1 MRKKSKMSLK
11 RATALMTVF
20 TLVLGSA
27 VATDFTYNK
36 DDGTAYA
43 DGLIVNGNAE
53 DIAPTPTATLPTLVT
68 DGSVEYNLAGNAWY
82 GVSAGDGYWELVDTD
97 AALPKGDGTLVGP
110 QSGWSYGKRFY
121 ASSNPNSDGADGQ
134 MILDY
139 TNGLVDKYLKDLKGA
154 IKRTDVSND
163 LAQGETSGN
172 YRPVGTSVKG
182 TLSNAY
188 LFPLSYRELINNQ
201 ELCKKIATNIN
212 NNKTNILNEN
222 GEAINS
228 SASYTRTLAN
238 LWYSTVSGP
247 VNYYYE
253 SWVLRSS
260 TDSNYF
266 GRTSGTARVAPAFD
280 LDLSKVLI
288 TRNTESPQSFG
299 EYDAGV
305 NKGDVLVVQ
314 SDTYNPSF
322 TVTSEDGETIDNKEA
337 SMLKGKIAFAYTDA
351 NIGDSISA
359 MLYDES
365 GEQFYYGSFAT
376 AEAASGTAEIDLSL
390 IPKGD
395 YTLALFSE
403 NTTTH
408 LATVPTVLKAKIGS
422 VIDNDDSEYE
432 SFTDAKTGITWNYT
446 VSDDGPSRY
455 IENLHTLN
463 GNINQIIDKDGVLN
477 IPESIN
483 GTPVKS
489 IGTGDINTPF
499 IPMTINGYTSISFPS
514 GLKEIKPYAFKGN
527 TASARITIPAQI
539 ETIGTGAFYGCNSY
553 TDVNIETSKDD
564 VYAASKL
571 TIEANA
577 FSDMTSLKNVTI
589 SPSNT
594 LVEAK
599 QITIGEDAFSN
610 NTALRKVILSGNIEV
625 GKYAFAGATAL
636 DAVSLTG
643 PAVTIKGYAFNKC
656 TSIEKLNIP
665 KEVTLEA
672 YAFNS
677 CTGLRELKINTEKVP
692 NWSFADCANISKVV
706 FGNDVSTVEYAWGGT
721 STAVLNAGAE
731 SIETTIDV
739 NSSLTCFQM
748 YNDGTNYYSA
758 FMGWKDGNGS
768 HSARNVS
775 VKYPEAK
782 NTSVQNG
789 DNGAKG
795 YPAYLIFN
803 PGAASG
809 GETVDMTA
817 YTANGSISVSGNK
830 SKDIETTEPEAAV
843 RNGFDVYYNGKVYS
857 VSADGEDN
865 RKDDKTGKYVFDKS
879 KFSVVPTFTD
889 ATTGEAVSDFH
900 FFNLEEAQATV
911 SKWIEE
917 TDSYTYKN
925 VTGVGDTEA
934 HNWAWYKANINNK
947 SSTDFKKLLEKQK
960 AAMVQDVFDNK
971 DNFLTAIADIVD
983 EKASVEKIPTG
994 ESSIMQTLTV
1004 IYYTNADTSV
1014 DPDYNDKEPAYY
1026 TMTVDVKVVEYS
1038 EEQEFFDKGFTYASV
1053 MKEYNKLDEQAK
1065 EFEASVKETINSI
1078 NSALEEKDRINADDY
1093 DNVNEAYKAAMAK
1106 LQKVIA
1112 GANQGSQTLADAIKA
1127 AKEAQEAQAK
1137 AEENLKK
1144 IEAEYAKLAETYKD
1158 LLANS
1163 KTDGSGYITET
1174 ENKYTVVI
1182 GSTIYDCEKT
1192 GKTYTDANGTYDIY
1206 AYTDDNGVK
1215 HYIYADGNGVHE
1227 LTIKADNIENGQIKE
1242 DITPDNKDTTLDK
1255 EPEDVESSQAVVMQR
1270 KLLAQIT
1277 ALSEKLNGLESSLN
1291 DIAADLSQWIT
1302 GFDADAF
1309 DKLTS
1314 EEKAQKIKEAVEALN
1329 KAYTTVKAD
1338 YDKLNGAYSDI
1349 ANANNKLTETNNKL
1363 NTAVDAFEKLQK
1375 GQADK
1380 EALTNAY
1387 NSFNT
1392 SYTELNTVYE
1402 TLNKQYETIKGV
1414 SGTIDAAV
1422 TALNNSKTQ
1431 LDAVADSLT
1440 KAYNALGSDSFE
1452 SAYDELN
1459 TAKGGLTASV
1469 AELNKASKELN
1480 TALEQLQGNVTNYQ
1494 TALSNIRKALGLTPS
1509 TAIDVSDITAKI
1521 EELSNGFAG
1530 IDDLIKQL
1538 KDLGIDIDEN
1548 ADDKLDAVINAVTA
1562 LNNKYTALTSD
1573 YNKIVRKI
1581 YGADD
1586 TVDLS
1591 NKTVA
1596 EILGQIDA
1604 MSGDTAAIQK
1614 QLQEALTGET
1624 VDADKV
1630 QSLGVL
1636 ITQVETM
1643 RTDLSAKANLLQ
1655 QIMDTLGVTDSAQ
1668 ILQSIV
1674 TLQNKVTELEKQVA
1688 NGNGSSNVDYT
1699 GVYQSGYT
1707 AGYVTGLKENVKG
1720 NDSELAKKV
1729 TELTEKTESLA
1740 SENGTLKSDKA
1751 NLESRVNALSSENA
1765 TLQSDKA
1772 NLAAQVNALNSEN
1785 ATLRAVNDTLN
1796 NSVSSLN
1803 SQIAAL
1809 NDSNNSL
1816 QEQVTALQSRV
1827 NSAANVPTATTTTAG
1842 NKTENKAT
1850 TTKATVKSETKT
1862 EEETTK
1868 VAEIKVEPATK
1879 ETEEETTKAA
1889 NMTAIG
1895 GVTLNK
1901 PGKTG
1906 TENSENFAANGEEE
1920 AQHSNKLAAI
1930 GAFVAGFV
1938 ALAGGLAYM
1947 FVIRPKKH
1955 AVPATNFSANDE
1967 FDDEDLEADT
1977 EE

>member
-1 MRKKSKMSLK
+1 MQKKSKMSLK

-43 DGLIVNGNAE
+43 DGLIVNGAAE
-53 DIAPTPTATLPTLVT
+53 DVTLPLATMPDIVT

-82 GVSAGDGYWELVDTD
+82 GIGKGDGYWTLVDTD
-97 AALPKGDGTLVGP
+97 AALPKGDGTLVGL
-110 QSGWSYGKRFY
+110 QSKWSSGPL
-121 ASSNPNSDGADGQ
+121 NGVLGEDGQ
-134 MILDY
+134 SLLDY
-139 TNGLVDKYLKDLKGA
+139 TNGLADKYLSDLKGA
-154 IKRTDVSND
+154 IKTTDVKSD
-163 LAQGETSGN
+163 
-172 YRPVGTSVKG
+172 SVKYNISG
-182 TLSNAY
+182 YVAPSALKGSVSGAY
-188 LFPLSYRELINNQ
+188 LYPLSYIDF
-201 ELCKKIATNIN
+201 N
-212 NNKTNILNEN
+212 NNKTIGGKIFKNAAKNRNDLKTET
-222 GEAINS
+222 NS
-228 SASYTRTLAN
+228 GLSVYVWTRTFAYVNKDNNYRYAWIVNESGEPTVINNFYVADN
-238 LWYSTVSGP
+238 L
-247 VNYYYE
+247 
-253 SWVLRSS
+253 
-260 TDSNYF
+260 
-266 GRTSGTARVAPAFD
+266 RVAPAFN
-280 LDLSKVLI
+280 LDVEDILI
-288 TRNTESPQSFG
+288 ARSAQSPQSFG
-299 EYDAGV
+299 EYDASVDVG
-305 NKGDVLVVQ
+305 NVLVVQ
-314 SDTYNPSF
+314 SDTYNSNF
-322 TVTSEDGETIDNKEA
+322 RISNESGTDAD
-337 SMLKGKIAFAYTDA
+337 GKIFSAVNGQYTLLYSNA
-351 NIGDSISA
+351 NVGDVISA
-359 MLYDES
+359 IVYDKE
-365 GEQFYYGSFAT
+365 GNIKYYGSL
-376 AEAASGTAEIDLSL
+376 GTADTANGSVTLDLTSFAD
-390 IPKGD
+390 GE
-395 YTLALFSE
+395 YTIALFAE
-403 NTTTH
+403 NTETH
-408 LATVPTVLKAKIGS
+408 LATTAAVSTLTVGTVKG
-422 VIDNDDSEYE
+422 EYE
-432 SFTDAKTGITWNYT
+432 TFTDAKTGITWNYT
-446 VSDDGPSRY
+446 VANDGPSKY

-463 GNINQIIDKDGVLN
+463 GNISQIIDKDGVLN

-489 IGTGDINTPF
+489 IGTGKADTPF
-499 IPMTINGYTSISFPS
+499 IPASINGYTSINFPS
-514 GLKEIKPYAFKGN
+514 GLKEIKAYAFSKN

-539 ETIGTGAFYGCNSY
+539 ETIGEYAFNGCDSM
-553 TDVNIETSKDD
+553 TEISIETSKED
-564 VYAASKL
+564 VYAANKL
-571 TIEANA
+571 TIKSNA
-577 FSDMTSLKNVTI
+577 FSYDSSLKSVSI
-589 SPSNT
+589 APSNT

-599 QITIGEDAFSN
+599 QIIIENEAFTSN
-610 NTALRKVILSGNIEV
+610 TSLRKVILSGNIEV
-625 GKYAFAGATAL
+625 GEYAFSGDTAL

-721 STAVLNAGAE
+721 STAVLSAGAE

-789 DNGAKG
+789 DNNAKG

-934 HNWAWYKANINNK
+934 HTWAWYKANINNK

-1112 GANQGSQTLADAIKA
+1112 GANEGSQTLADAIKA

-1158 LLANS
+1158 LLANTKS
-1163 KTDGSGYITET
+1163 DNSGYIAET
-1174 ENKYTVVI
+1174 DKDGQKSYTVVI
-1182 GSTIYDCEKT
+1182 GSTIYDCTKT

-1206 AYTDDNGVK
+1206 IYTDDNGVK

-1302 GFDADAF
+1302 GFDANAF

-1402 TLNKQYETIKGV
+1402 TLNKQYETVKGV

-1440 KAYNALGSDSFE
+1440 KAYKALDLDSFE

-1530 IDDLIKQL
+1530 LDDLIKQL

-1655 QIMDTLGVTDSAQ
+1655 QIMDALGVTDSAQ

-1707 AGYVTGLKENVKG
+1707 AGYATGLKENVKG

-1751 NLESRVNALSSENA
+1751 NLESKVNALSSENA

-1772 NLAAQVNALNSEN
+1772 NLTAQVNALNSEN

-1850 TTKATVKSETKT
+1850 TTKATVKNETKT

-1868 VAEIKVEPATK
+1868 AAEIKVEPATK

-1906 TENSENFAANGEEE
+1906 TENSDNFAANGEEE

-1947 FVIRPKKH
+1947 FVIRPKRH

>member
-1 MRKKSKMSLK
+1 MQKKSKMSLK

-53 DIAPTPTATLPTLVT
+53 DIDLPLATMPQIVT

-82 GVSAGDGYWELVDTD
+82 GIGTGDGYWTLVDTD
-97 AALPKGDGTLVGP
+97 AALPKNDGRLVGL
-110 QSGWSYGKRFY
+110 QSVWSNGPYNDLN
-121 ASSNPNSDGADGQ
+121 AENGQ
-134 MILDY
+134 GLLDY
-139 TNGLVDKYLKDLKGA
+139 TNGLVDKYLSDLKSA
-154 IKRTDVSND
+154 IKTTDVKTDFVRYSD
-163 LAQGETSGN
+163 YAAPTALRG
-172 YRPVGTSVKG
+172 SVNG
-182 TLSNAY
+182 AY
-188 LFPLSYRELINNQ
+188 LYPLSYADFI
-201 ELCKKIATNIN
+201 T
-212 NNKTNILNEN
+212 NKTVGGKIFKNADNNRTGANGVTHINSEN
-222 GEAINS
+222 GGAL
-228 SASYTRTLAN
+228 SYSNVWTRTFSGIGSSNNRCAWRVGSAGGDLFSN
-238 LWYSTVSGP
+238 NVSN
-247 VNYYYE
+247 VY
-253 SWVLRSS
+253 
-260 TDSNYF
+260 
-266 GRTSGTARVAPAFD
+266 RVAPAFN
-280 LDLSKVLI
+280 LDVEDVLI
-288 TRNTESPQSFG
+288 ARSAQSPQSFG
-299 EYDAGV
+299 EYDASADVG
-305 NKGDVLVVQ
+305 NVLVAQ
-314 SDTYNPSF
+314 SETYNPNFKISNENGTDADGKVF
-322 TVTSEDGETIDNKEA
+322 SAVNGQYTLLYSNANVGDVISAVVYDGE
-337 SMLKGKIAFAYTDA
+337 G
-351 NIGDSISA
+351 NIK
-359 MLYDES
+359 
-365 GEQFYYGSFAT
+365 YYGSL
-376 AEAASGTAEIDLSL
+376 GTADNANGSVTLDLTSFAD
-390 IPKGD
+390 GE
-395 YTLALFSE
+395 YTIALFAE
-403 NTTTH
+403 NTETH
-408 LATVPTVLKAKIGS
+408 LATTAAVSTLTVGTVKG
-422 VIDNDDSEYE
+422 EYE
-432 SFTDAKTGITWNYT
+432 TFTDAKTGITWNYT
-446 VSDDGPSRY
+446 VVNDGPSKY

-463 GNINQIIDKDGVLN
+463 GNISQIIDKDGVLN

-489 IGTGDINTPF
+489 IGTGKADTPF
-499 IPMTINGYTSISFPS
+499 IPASINGYTSINFPS
-514 GLKEIKPYAFKGN
+514 GLKEIKAYAFAKN

-539 ETIGTGAFYGCNSY
+539 ETIGEYAFNGCDSM
-553 TDVNIETSKDD
+553 TEISIETSKED
-564 VYAASKL
+564 VYAANKL
-571 TIEANA
+571 TIKSNA
-577 FSDMTSLKNVTI
+577 FSYDSSLKSVSI
-589 SPSNT
+589 APSNT

-599 QITIGEDAFSN
+599 QIIIENEAFAGDTS
-610 NTALRKVILSGNIEV
+610 LRKVILSGNIEV
-625 GKYAFAGATAL
+625 GEYAFSGDTAL

-677 CTGLRELKINTEKVP
+677 CTGLKELKINTEKVP

-721 STAVLNAGAE
+721 STAVLGAGAE

-789 DNGAKG
+789 DNNAKG

-879 KFSVVPTFTD
+879 KFNVVPTFTD

-911 SKWIEE
+911 SKWIED

-1065 EFEASVKETINSI
+1065 EFESNVKDTIDSI
-1078 NSALEEKDRINADDY
+1078 NEALGDAGQINPDDY
-1093 DNVNEAYKAAMAK
+1093 DNVNDAYKAAMKK
-1106 LQKVIA
+1106 LQEVIA
-1112 GANQGSQTLADAIKA
+1112 GAEEGSQTLADALKA

-1182 GSTIYDCEKT
+1182 GSTIYDCTKT

-1206 AYTDDNGVK
+1206 TYTDDNGVK
-1215 HYIYADGNGVHE
+1215 HFIYADANGVHE

-1242 DITPDNKDTTLDK
+1242 DITLDNKDTTLEK

-1277 ALSEKLNGLESSLN
+1277 ALSEKLNGLENSLN
-1291 DIAADLSQWIT
+1291 DIAADLSQWIA

-1309 DKLTS
+1309 GKLTS

-1392 SYTELNTVYE
+1392 SYSELNAVYE

-1469 AELNKASKELN
+1469 TELNKASKELG

-1509 TAIDVSDITAKI
+1509 SAIDVSDITAKI
-1521 EELSNGFAG
+1521 EELTNGFAG

-1538 KDLGIDIDEN
+1538 KNLGIDIDEN

-1562 LNNKYTALTSD
+1562 LNNKYTALTGD

-1596 EILGQIDA
+1596 EILAQIDA
-1604 MSGDTAAIQK
+1604 MSGDTTAIQK
-1614 QLQEALTGET
+1614 QLQEALTGES
-1624 VDADKV
+1624 VDADKA

-1643 RTDLSAKANLLQ
+1643 RTDLTSKASLLQ
-1655 QIMDTLGVTDSAQ
+1655 QIMDALGVTDSAQ

-1699 GVYQSGYT
+1699 GIYQSGYT
-1707 AGYVTGLKENVKG
+1707 AGYSAGLKENVKG

-1772 NLAAQVNALNSEN
+1772 NLTAQINALNSEN

-1816 QEQVTALQSRV
+1816 QEQITALQSRV
-1827 NSAANVPTATTTTAG
+1827 NNAANVPAATTTTTTTG
-1842 NKTENKAT
+1842 NKTENKAA
-1850 TTKATVKSETKT
+1850 TTKATVKNEAKT

-1868 VAEIKVEPATK
+1868 AAEIKVEPATK

-1889 NMTAIG
+1889 VKSVA
-1895 GVTLNK
+1895 GVSLNK
-1901 PGKTG
+1901 PGKAELESNG
-1906 TENSENFAANGEEE
+1906 TDTVDVNTKNAKSSTRGIAV
-1920 AQHSNKLAAI
+1920 I
-1930 GAFVAGFV
+1930 GAFIAGFAAIV
-1938 ALAGGLAYM
+1938 GGIGYM
-1947 FVIRPKKH
+1947 TFIRPKK
-1955 AVPATNFSANDE
+1955 AMAANTVEEYDGDDDSE
-1967 FDDEDLEADT
+1967 DDFDIDT

>member
-1 MRKKSKMSLK
+1 MQKKSKMSLK

-43 DGLIVNGNAE
+43 DGLIVNGTAE
-53 DIAPTPTATLPTLVT
+53 DVALPLATMPEIVT

-82 GVSAGDGYWELVDTD
+82 GIGTGDGYWTLVDTD
-97 AALPKGDGTLVGP
+97 AALPKGDGTLVGLESKW
-110 QSGWSYGKRFY
+110 SGGSYSTTTGE
-121 ASSNPNSDGADGQ
+121 DGTLL
-134 MILDY
+134 LDY
-139 TNGLVDKYLKDLKGA
+139 TNGLVNKYLNDLKGA
-154 IKRTDVSND
+154 IKTINVKTNFERYT
-163 LAQGETSGN
+163 N
-172 YRPVGTSVKG
+172 YGSPTNLIASIKD
-182 TLSNAY
+182 AY
-188 LFPLSYRELINNQ
+188 LYPLSYTDLKANRKVSSKIVINAFNNRTGSNGVT
-201 ELCKKIATNIN
+201 KIE
-212 NNKTNILNEN
+212 NEGGQN
-222 GEAINS
+222 L
-228 SASYTRTLAN
+228 SYDIVWTRTF
-238 LWYSTVSGP
+238 SGINGGSRHAWN
-247 VNYYYE
+247 VNG
-253 SWVLRSS
+253 LGG
-260 TDSNYF
+260 DLNYN
-266 GRTSGTARVAPAFD
+266 GTISGVFRVAPAFN
-280 LDLSKVLI
+280 LDVEDVLI
-288 TRNTESPQSFG
+288 ARSAQSPQSFG
-299 EYDAGV
+299 EYDVSADVG
-305 NKGDVLVVQ
+305 NVLVVQ
-314 SDTYNPSF
+314 SETYNPNFSVNVINENINGREIYVKN
-322 TVTSEDGETIDNKEA
+322 TDG
-337 SMLKGKIAFAYTDA
+337 SYTFNYA
-351 NIGDSISA
+351 GAKTGDVVSA
-359 MLYDES
+359 ILYDSNGKAIRYGSVATANAES
-365 GEQFYYGSFAT
+365 GEFK
-376 AEAASGTAEIDLSL
+376 IDVNGLTDGE
-390 IPKGD
+390 K
-395 YTLALFSE
+395 YTLRFFTE
-403 NTTTH
+403 NVTTH
-408 LATVPTVLKAKIGS
+408 LTSNIVDATFCVNTEMS
-422 VIDNDDSEYE
+422 SEYE

-446 VSDDGPSRY
+446 VTNEGPSKY

-463 GNINQIIDKDGVLN
+463 GSISQIIDKDGVLN
-477 IPESIN
+477 IPETIN
-483 GTPVKS
+483 GTPVRS
-489 IGTGDINTPF
+489 IGTGSSDRPF
-499 IPMTINGYTSISFPS
+499 IPANVNGYTSINFPS
-514 GLKEIKPYAFKGN
+514 GLKEIKAYAFANN
-527 TASARITIPAQI
+527 TASARVTIPAQI
-539 ETIGTGAFYGCNSY
+539 EKIGENAFLFCGSM
-553 TDVNIETSKDD
+553 TEINIETSKED
-564 VYAASKL
+564 VYAAGIL
-571 TIEANA
+571 TIGKNA
-577 FSDMTSLKNVTI
+577 FNSMANLKSVSI
-589 SPSNT
+589 APSNT

-599 QITIGEDAFSN
+599 KVVISEEAFSS
-610 NTALRKVILSGNIEV
+610 NTSLRKVILSGNIEV
-625 GKYAFAGATAL
+625 GEYAFSGDTAL

-692 NWSFADCANISKVV
+692 NWSFADCANINKVV

-721 STAVLNAGAE
+721 STAVLDAGAE

-789 DNGAKG
+789 DNNAKG

-879 KFSVVPTFTD
+879 KFNVVPTFTD

-1004 IYYTNADTSV
+1004 IYYTNTDTSV

-1112 GANQGSQTLADAIKA
+1112 GANEGSQTLADAIKA

-1206 AYTDDNGVK
+1206 TYTDDNGVK
-1215 HYIYADGNGVHE
+1215 HYIYADANGVHE

-1302 GFDADAF
+1302 GFDANAF

-1509 TAIDVSDITAKI
+1509 SAIDVSDITAKI

-1562 LNNKYTALTSD
+1562 LNNKYTALTGD

-1655 QIMDTLGVTDSAQ
+1655 QIMDALGVTDSAQ

-1688 NGNGSSNVDYT
+1688 NGSGSSVDYT

-1850 TTKATVKSETKT
+1850 TTKATVKNETKT

-1868 VAEIKVEPATK
+1868 AAEIKVEPATK

-1889 NMTAIG
+1889 VKSVA
-1895 GVTLNK
+1895 GVSLNK
-1901 PGKTG
+1901 PGKAELENNG
-1906 TENSENFAANGEEE
+1906 TDTVDVNTKNAKSSTRGIAV
-1920 AQHSNKLAAI
+1920 I
-1930 GAFVAGFV
+1930 GAFIAGFAAIV
-1938 ALAGGLAYM
+1938 GGIGYM
-1947 FVIRPKKH
+1947 TFIRPKK
-1955 AVPATNFSANDE
+1955 AMAANTVEEYDGDDDSE
-1967 FDDEDLEADT
+1967 DDFDIDT

>member
-1 MRKKSKMSLK
+1 MSLK

-53 DIAPTPTATLPTLVT
+53 DIDLPLATMPQIVT
-68 DGSVEYNLAGNAWY
+68 DGTVEYNLAGNAWY
-82 GVSAGDGYWELVDTD
+82 GIGTGDGYWTLVDTD
-97 AALPKGDGTLVGP
+97 AALPKGDGTLVGLESMWS
-110 QSGWSYGKRFY
+110 SGAY
-121 ASSNPNSDGADGQ
+121 SNAAGEDGQ
-134 MILDY
+134 LLLDY
-139 TNGLVDKYLKDLKGA
+139 TNGLADKYLSDLKGA
-154 IKRTDVSND
+154 IKTTDVKTDFVKYSD
-163 LAQGETSGN
+163 YTAPGSLKG
-172 YRPVGTSVKG
+172 SVNG
-182 TLSNAY
+182 AY
-188 LFPLSYRELINNQ
+188 LYPLSYADLN
-201 ELCKKIATNIN
+201 A
-212 NNKTNILNEN
+212 NKTVGGKIFTNADNNRNGKNGVAQIKNE
-222 GEAINS
+222 
-228 SASYTRTLAN
+228 
-238 LWYSTVSGP
+238 
-247 VNYYYE
+247 
-253 SWVLRSS
+253 
-260 TDSNYF
+260 
-266 GRTSGTARVAPAFD
+266 SGTALSGSGVWPRTFNGIYSGNGRYAWFVSGASGNLGGNNSVSGVYRVAPAFN
-280 LDLSKVLI
+280 LDVEDVLI
-288 TRNTESPQSFG
+288 ARSAQSPQSFG
-299 EYDAGV
+299 EYDASANVG
-305 NKGDVLVVQ
+305 NILVVQ
-314 SDTYNPSF
+314 SETYNPNFSVS
-322 TVTSEDGETIDNKEA
+322 TMNENINDREIYVKNTDG
-337 SMLKGKIAFAYTDA
+337 SYTFNYA
-351 NIGDSISA
+351 GAKTGDVVSA
-359 MLYDES
+359 ILYDSDGKAIRYGSVATADAES
-365 GEQFYYGSFAT
+365 GEFKLDVNGLT
-376 AEAASGTAEIDLSL
+376 DGE
-390 IPKGD
+390 K
-395 YTLALFSE
+395 YTLRFFTE
-403 NTTTH
+403 NVTTH
-408 LATVPTVLKAKIGS
+408 LTSNIVDATFCVNTEMS
-422 VIDNDDSEYE
+422 SEYE

-446 VSDDGPSRY
+446 VTNEGPSKY

-463 GNINQIIDKDGVLN
+463 GSISQIIDKDGVLN
-477 IPESIN
+477 IPETIN
-483 GTPVKS
+483 GTPVRS
-489 IGTGDINTPF
+489 IGTGSSDRPF
-499 IPMTINGYTSISFPS
+499 IPANVNGYTSVNFPS
-514 GLKEIKPYAFKGN
+514 GLKEIKAYAFLNN

-539 ETIGTGAFYGCNSY
+539 EKIGESAFLFCGSM
-553 TDVNIETSKDD
+553 TEINIETSKED
-564 VYAASKL
+564 VYAASTL
-571 TIEANA
+571 TIGKNA
-577 FSDMTSLKNVTI
+577 FNNMASLKSVSI
-589 SPSNT
+589 APSNT

-599 QITIGEDAFSN
+599 KVVVSEEAFSS
-610 NTALRKVILSGNIEV
+610 NTSLRKVILSGNIEV
-625 GKYAFAGATAL
+625 GEYAFSDDTAL

-1106 LQKVIA
+1106 LQEVIA

-1163 KTDGSGYITET
+1163 KTDGSGYITEV

-1206 AYTDDNGVK
+1206 TYTDDNGVK

-1242 DITPDNKDTTLDK
+1242 DITPDNKDTTLEK
-1255 EPEDVESSQAVVMQR
+1255 EPEDIESSQAVVMQR

-1302 GFDADAF
+1302 GFDANAF

-1422 TALNNSKTQ
+1422 TALNNSKAQ
-1431 LDAVADSLT
+1431 LDVVADSLT

-1509 TAIDVSDITAKI
+1509 SAIDVSDITAKI

-1530 IDDLIKQL
+1530 LDDLIKQL

-1655 QIMDTLGVTDSAQ
+1655 QIMDALGVTDSAQ

-1688 NGNGSSNVDYT
+1688 NGSGSSNVNYT

-1707 AGYVTGLKENVKG
+1707 AGYSAGLKENVKG

-1816 QEQVTALQSRV
+1816 QEQITALQSRV
-1827 NSAANVPTATTTTAG
+1827 NNAANVPTATTTTTAG

-1868 VAEIKVEPATK
+1868 AAEIKVEPATK

-1889 NMTAIG
+1889 VKSVA
-1895 GVTLNK
+1895 GVSLNK
-1901 PGKTG
+1901 PGKA
-1906 TENSENFAANGEEE
+1906 ELE
-1920 AQHSNKLAAI
+1920 SNTDTVDVNTKNAKSSTHGIAVI
-1930 GAFVAGFV
+1930 GAFIAGFAAIV
-1938 ALAGGLAYM
+1938 GGIGYM
-1947 FVIRPKKH
+1947 TFIRPKK
-1955 AVPATNFSANDE
+1955 AMAANTVEEYDGDDDSE
-1967 FDDEDLEADT
+1967 DDFDIDT

>member
-1 MRKKSKMSLK
+1 MQKKSKMSLK

-53 DIAPTPTATLPTLVT
+53 DIDLPLATMPQIVT
-68 DGSVEYNLAGNAWY
+68 DGTVEYNLAGNAWY
-82 GVSAGDGYWELVDTD
+82 GIGTGDGYWTLVDTD
-97 AALPKGDGTLVGP
+97 AALPKNDGRLVGL
-110 QSGWSYGKRFY
+110 QSVWSNGPYNDLN
-121 ASSNPNSDGADGQ
+121 AENGQ
-134 MILDY
+134 GLLDY
-139 TNGLVDKYLKDLKGA
+139 TNGLVDKYLSDLKGA
-154 IKRTDVSND
+154 IKTTDVAVDFVKYDN
-163 LAQGETSGN
+163 LQAPTALKG
-172 YRPVGTSVKG
+172 SVNG
-182 TLSNAY
+182 AY
-188 LFPLSYRELINNQ
+188 LYPLSYTDF
-201 ELCKKIATNIN
+201 IA
-212 NNKTNILNEN
+212 NKTVGGKIFKNADNNRSGAN
-222 GEAINS
+222 GVAQIKGESGAGLS
-228 SASYTRTLAN
+228 DSDVWTRTFSGIGSYSGRYA
-238 LWYSTVSGP
+238 WYVGS
-247 VNYYYE
+247 
-253 SWVLRSS
+253 
-260 TDSNYF
+260 
-266 GRTSGTARVAPAFD
+266 TSGALSNHYVSDLWRVAPAFN
-280 LDLSKVLI
+280 LDVEDVLI
-288 TRNTESPQSFG
+288 ARSAQSPQSFG
-299 EYDAGV
+299 EYDTSADVG
-305 NKGDVLVVQ
+305 NVLVAQ
-314 SDTYNPSF
+314 SETYNPNFRISNENG
-322 TVTSEDGETIDNKEA
+322 TNVDGKVFSAVN
-337 SMLKGKIAFAYTDA
+337 GQYTLLYSNA
-351 NIGDSISA
+351 NVGDVISA
-359 MLYDES
+359 IVYDKE
-365 GEQFYYGSFAT
+365 GNIKYYGSL
-376 AEAASGTAEIDLSL
+376 GTADTANGSVTLDLTSFAD
-390 IPKGD
+390 GE
-395 YTLALFSE
+395 YTIALFAE
-403 NTTTH
+403 NTETH
-408 LATVPTVLKAKIGS
+408 LATTAAVSTLTVGTVKG
-422 VIDNDDSEYE
+422 EYE
-432 SFTDAKTGITWNYT
+432 TFTDAKTGITWNYT
-446 VSDDGPSRY
+446 VVNDGPSKY

-463 GNINQIIDKDGVLN
+463 GNISQIIDKDGVLN

-489 IGTGDINTPF
+489 IGTGKADTPF
-499 IPMTINGYTSISFPS
+499 IPASINGYTSINFPS
-514 GLKEIKPYAFKGN
+514 GLKEIKAYAFAKN

-539 ETIGTGAFYGCNSY
+539 ETIGEYAFNGCDSM
-553 TDVNIETSKDD
+553 TEISIETSKED
-564 VYAASKL
+564 VYAANKL
-571 TIEANA
+571 TIKSNA
-577 FSDMTSLKNVTI
+577 FSYDSSLKSVSI
-589 SPSNT
+589 APSNT

-599 QITIGEDAFSN
+599 QITIEEDAFAGDTS
-610 NTALRKVILSGNIEV
+610 LRKVILSGNIEV
-625 GKYAFAGATAL
+625 GEYAFSGDTAL

-643 PAVTIKGYAFNKC
+643 PALTIKGYAFNKC

-721 STAVLNAGAE
+721 STAVLGAGAE

-748 YNDGTNYYSA
+748 YKSGTNYYSA

-1106 LQKVIA
+1106 LQEVIA

-1206 AYTDDNGVK
+1206 TYTDDNGVK
-1215 HYIYADGNGVHE
+1215 HYIYADANGVHE

-1242 DITPDNKDTTLDK
+1242 DITPDNKDTTLEK
-1255 EPEDVESSQAVVMQR
+1255 EPEDIESSQAVVMQR

-1302 GFDADAF
+1302 GFDANAF

-1422 TALNNSKTQ
+1422 TALNNSKAQ
-1431 LDAVADSLT
+1431 LDVVADSLT

-1509 TAIDVSDITAKI
+1509 SAIDVSDITAKI

-1530 IDDLIKQL
+1530 LDDLTKQL

-1596 EILGQIDA
+1596 EILAQIDA

-1655 QIMDTLGVTDSAQ
+1655 QIMDALGVTDSAQ

-1688 NGNGSSNVDYT
+1688 NGSGSSNVDYT

-1707 AGYVTGLKENVKG
+1707 AGYSAGLKENVKG

-1816 QEQVTALQSRV
+1816 QEQITALQSRV
-1827 NSAANVPTATTTTAG
+1827 NNVNVPTATTTTTTTTAG

-1850 TTKATVKSETKT
+1850 TTKATVKNETKT

-1868 VAEIKVEPATK
+1868 AAEIKVEPATK

-1930 GAFVAGFV
+1930 GAFVAGFA

-1967 FDDEDLEADT
+1967 FDDEDEDLEADT

>member
-1 MRKKSKMSLK
+1 MQKKSKMSLK

-53 DIAPTPTATLPTLVT
+53 DIDLPFATMPQIVT
-68 DGSVEYNLAGNAWY
+68 DGTVEYNLAGNAWY
-82 GVSAGDGYWELVDTD
+82 GIGTGDGYWTLVDTD
-97 AALPKGDGTLVGP
+97 AALPKGDGTLVGLE
-110 QSGWSYGKRFY
+110 SKWSNGSYTDLN
-121 ASSNPNSDGADGQ
+121 AENGQ
-134 MILDY
+134 PLLDY
-139 TNGLVDKYLKDLKGA
+139 TNGLADKYLSDLKGA
-154 IKRTDVSND
+154 IKTTDVAVDFERADSYKAPTALN
-163 LAQGETSGN
+163 G
-172 YRPVGTSVKG
+172 SVNG
-182 TLSNAY
+182 AY
-188 LFPLSYRELINNQ
+188 LYPLSYADFN
-201 ELCKKIATNIN
+201 A
-212 NNKTNILNEN
+212 NKTIGGKIYTNAYRNRNGVGSVALIKNESGGSLNTDNIWTRSFAGVPGASN
-222 GEAINS
+222 GRCAWFVGN
-228 SASYTRTLAN
+228 ASGGL
-238 LWYSTVSGP
+238 G
-247 VNYYYE
+247 
-253 SWVLRSS
+253 
-260 TDSNYF
+260 SNYV
-266 GRTSGTARVAPAFD
+266 SYLYRVAPAFN
-280 LDLSKVLI
+280 LDVEDVLI
-288 TRNTESPQSFG
+288 ARSAQSPQSFG
-299 EYDAGV
+299 EYDASANVG
-305 NKGDVLVVQ
+305 NILVVQ
-314 SDTYNPSF
+314 SETYNPNF
-322 TVTSEDGETIDNKEA
+322 NVLNEDGAELKNKEV
-337 SMLKGKIAFAYTDA
+337 STPKTQITLQYNNA
-351 NIGDSISA
+351 NVGDTVSA
-359 MLYDES
+359 MLYDDT
-365 GEQFYYGSFAT
+365 GDCIYYGSLKT
-376 AEAASGTAEIDLSL
+376 VDSSSGTATLDLSSV
-390 IPKGD
+390 PKGE
-395 YTLALFSE
+395 YTIAVFSE

-408 LATVPTVLKAKIGS
+408 IATTPTVFNAKIGS
-422 VIDNDDSEYE
+422 IIPANNAEYE
-432 SFTDAKTGITWNYT
+432 TFTDAKTGITWNYT
-446 VSDDGPSRY
+446 VANDGPSRY

-463 GNINQIIDKDGVLN
+463 GNISQIIDKDGVLN

-489 IGTGDINTPF
+489 IGTGKIDTPF
-499 IPMTINGYTSISFPS
+499 IPASINGYTSINFPS
-514 GLKEIKPYAFKGN
+514 GLKEIKAYAFAKN
-527 TASARITIPAQI
+527 TASARIIIPAQI
-539 ETIGTGAFYGCNSY
+539 ETIGAYAFYGCNSV
-553 TDVNIETSKDD
+553 TEVSIETSKED
-564 VYAASKL
+564 VYAANSL
-571 TIEANA
+571 TIKTGA
-577 FSDMTSLKNVTI
+577 FSEDASLKSVSIT
-589 SPSNT
+589 PSNT

-599 QITIGEDAFSN
+599 QITMEEDAFAEDTS
-610 NTALRKVILSGNIEV
+610 LRKVILSGNIEV
-625 GKYAFAGATAL
+625 GEYAFSGDTAL

-721 STAVLNAGAE
+721 STAVLGAGAE

-879 KFSVVPTFTD
+879 KFNVVPTFTD

-1106 LQKVIA
+1106 LQEVIA
-1112 GANQGSQTLADAIKA
+1112 GANEGSQTLADAIKA

-1174 ENKYTVVI
+1174 DKDGQKSYTVVI
-1182 GSTIYDCEKT
+1182 GSTIYDCTKT

-1206 AYTDDNGVK
+1206 TYTDDNGDK
-1215 HYIYADGNGVHE
+1215 HYIYADANGVHE

-1242 DITPDNKDTTLDK
+1242 DITPDNKDTTLEK
-1255 EPEDVESSQAVVMQR
+1255 EPEDIESSQAVVMQR

-1302 GFDADAF
+1302 GFDANAF

-1422 TALNNSKTQ
+1422 TALNNSKAQ
-1431 LDAVADSLT
+1431 LDVVADSLT

-1469 AELNKASKELN
+1469 TELNKASKELN

-1521 EELSNGFAG
+1521 EALSNGFAG
-1530 IDDLIKQL
+1530 LDDLIKQL

-1655 QIMDTLGVTDSAQ
+1655 QIMDALGVTDSAQ

-1688 NGNGSSNVDYT
+1688 NGSGSSNVDYT

-1707 AGYVTGLKENVKG
+1707 AGYSAGLKENVKG

-1772 NLAAQVNALNSEN
+1772 NLTAQVNALNSEN

-1827 NSAANVPTATTTTAG
+1827 NSAANVPTATTTTTG

-1868 VAEIKVEPATK
+1868 AAEIKVEPATK

-1930 GAFVAGFV
+1930 GAFVAGFA

>member
-1 MRKKSKMSLK
+1 MQKKSKMSLK

-43 DGLIVNGNAE
+43 DGLIVNGAAE
-53 DIAPTPTATLPTLVT
+53 DVTLPLATMPQIVT

-82 GVSAGDGYWELVDTD
+82 GIGTGDGYWTLVDTD
-97 AALPKGDGTLVGP
+97 AALPEGDGTLVGLESKWS
-110 QSGWSYGKRFY
+110 SGSYTSAAGE
-121 ASSNPNSDGADGQ
+121 NGQ
-134 MILDY
+134 QLLDY
-139 TNGLVDKYLKDLKGA
+139 TNGLATKYLSDLKGA
-154 IKRTDVSND
+154 IKTTDVKADFMKDSNFTAPNS
-163 LAQGETSGN
+163 LKG
-172 YRPVGTSVKG
+172 SVNG
-182 TLSNAY
+182 AY
-188 LFPLSYRELINNQ
+188 LYPLSYADFN
-201 ELCKKIATNIN
+201 A
-212 NNKTNILNEN
+212 NK
-222 GEAINS
+222 
-228 SASYTRTLAN
+228 
-238 LWYSTVSGP
+238 TVSGKIYT
-247 VNYYYE
+247 NADNN
-253 SWVLRSS
+253 R
-260 TDSNYF
+260 TGSNIKNE
-266 GRTSGTARVAPAFD
+266 SGTTLSSSSVWTRTFIGIYSGNSNRSAWYVGGANGGLSNGGNVSNLFRVAPAFN
-280 LDLSKVLI
+280 LDVEDVLI
-288 TRNTESPQSFG
+288 ARSAQSPQSFG
-299 EYDAGV
+299 GYGAGSV
-305 NKGDVLVVQ
+305 GNVLVAQ
-314 SDTYNPSF
+314 SETYNPDF
-322 TVTSEDGETIDNKEA
+322 
-337 SMLKGKIAFAYTDA
+337 KISDENGTDA
-351 NIGDSISA
+351 DGKVFSAVNGQYTLLYSNANVGDVISA
-359 MLYDES
+359 IVYDKE
-365 GEQFYYGSFAT
+365 GNIKYYGSL
-376 AEAASGTAEIDLSL
+376 GTADAVNGSVTLDLTSVTN
-390 IPKGD
+390 GE
-395 YTLALFSE
+395 YTIALFAE
-403 NTTTH
+403 NTETH
-408 LATVPTVLKAKIGS
+408 LATTPAVSTLAVAKS
-422 VIDNDDSEYE
+422 KYE
-432 SFTDAKTGITWNYT
+432 TFTDAKTGITWNYT
-446 VSDDGPSRY
+446 VTNDGPSKY
-455 IENLHTLN
+455 IESLHTLN
-463 GNINQIIDKDGVLN
+463 GSISQIIDKDGVLN
-477 IPESIN
+477 IPETIN
-483 GTPVKS
+483 GTPVRS
-489 IGTGDINTPF
+489 IGTGEMDTPF
-499 IPMTINGYTSISFPS
+499 IPATVNGYTSVNFPS
-514 GLKEIKPYAFKGN
+514 GLKEIKAYAFAQN

-539 ETIGTGAFYGCNSY
+539 ETIGEGAFCNCNSMIEIS
-553 TDVNIETSKDD
+553 IETSKED

-571 TIEANA
+571 TIKPNA
-577 FSDMTSLKNVTI
+577 FYGSNLKSVSI
-589 SPSNT
+589 APSNT

-599 QITIGEDAFSN
+599 QVIIEDYAFSG
-610 NTALRKVILSGNIEV
+610 NTSLRKVILSGNIEV
-625 GKYAFAGATAL
+625 GEYAFSDDTAL

-692 NWSFADCANISKVV
+692 NWSFADCANINKVV

-721 STAVLNAGAE
+721 STAVLDAGAE

-748 YNDGTNYYSA
+748 YKSGTNYYSA

-789 DNGAKG
+789 ENGAKG

-803 PGAASG
+803 PGDASGGETVG

-830 SKDIETTEPEAAV
+830 SNNIETTEPEAAV

-1106 LQKVIA
+1106 LQEVIA

-1163 KTDGSGYITET
+1163 KTDGSGYITEV

-1206 AYTDDNGVK
+1206 TYTDDNSVK
-1215 HYIYADGNGVHE
+1215 HYIYADANGVHE

-1242 DITPDNKDTTLDK
+1242 DITPDNKDTTLEK
-1255 EPEDVESSQAVVMQR
+1255 EPEDIESSQAVVMQR

-1302 GFDADAF
+1302 GFDANAF

-1422 TALNNSKTQ
+1422 TALNNSKAQ
-1431 LDAVADSLT
+1431 LDVVADSLT

-1509 TAIDVSDITAKI
+1509 SAIDVSDITAKI

-1530 IDDLIKQL
+1530 LDDLIKQL

-1688 NGNGSSNVDYT
+1688 NGSGSSNVNYT

-1707 AGYVTGLKENVKG
+1707 AGYSAGLKENVKG

-1772 NLAAQVNALNSEN
+1772 NLTAQVNALNSEN

-1816 QEQVTALQSRV
+1816 QEQITALQSRV
-1827 NSAANVPTATTTTAG
+1827 NNAANVPTATTTTTAG

-1868 VAEIKVEPATK
+1868 AAEIKVEPATK

-1889 NMTAIG
+1889 VKSVA
-1895 GVTLNK
+1895 GVSLNK
-1901 PGKTG
+1901 PGKA
-1906 TENSENFAANGEEE
+1906 ELE
-1920 AQHSNKLAAI
+1920 SNTDTVDVNTKNAKSSTHGIAVI
-1930 GAFVAGFV
+1930 GAFIAGFAAIV
-1938 ALAGGLAYM
+1938 GGIGYM
-1947 FVIRPKKH
+1947 TFIRPKK
-1955 AVPATNFSANDE
+1955 AMAANTVEEYDGDDDSE
-1967 FDDEDLEADT
+1967 DDFDIDT